1 MLEIGIMLK
10 KNFKEINIFMTQSLE
25 KSCTVFCFFGASFCS
40 CAFLLSSSTLTRIS
54 FSFKALIRAWYLT
67 LTKSFTIFS
76 GMSGN
81 KLRMKLG
88 VSSRILLPSF
98 TLAPSLWEVQEGRL
112 VPLGQAEPAQGFPPH
127 VRTQQLSWQ
136 ALLIITFKPS

>member
-1 MLEIGIMLK
+1 MERSFKRYPGWSPLARYLEAEKWASFRIVHLNVGNWHNVK
-10 KNFKEINIFMTQSLE
+10 KNFKGNKYWRKINIFMTQSLE
-25 KSCTVFCFFGASFCS
+25 KLRTVFCFFGASFCS

-54 FSFKALIRAWYLT
+54 FSFKALILAWYIN

-88 VSSRILLPSF
+88 VNSRILLPSF
-98 TLAPSLWEVQEGRL
+98 TLAPSL
-112 VPLGQAEPAQGFPPH
+112 
-127 VRTQQLSWQ
+127 
-136 ALLIITFKPS
+136 